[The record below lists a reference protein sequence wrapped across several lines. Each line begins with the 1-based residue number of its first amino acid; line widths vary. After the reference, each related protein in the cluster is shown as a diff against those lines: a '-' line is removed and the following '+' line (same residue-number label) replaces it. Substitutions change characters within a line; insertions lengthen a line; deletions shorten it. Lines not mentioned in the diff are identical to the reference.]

1 LRFFLV
7 EGVSMEG
14 DTFKS
19 RVERLAQKSRKAL
32 RLYTSMGQKGV
43 ASAGVYAE
51 WQVQQW
57 QEVNGELVR
66 SLSAVLA
73 RPHQRLMVSDVFS
86 LADSYYGQVRYS
98 EAELDSSHSELIAAA
113 ASGDFIKAAKLS
125 ADLVSLKARVQATQ
139 AVYHELSELIQKSK
153 ISRPAEQTTTQL
165 EWISRAVGGDL
176 VDSEPGVEEDTV
188 ADSANEAI
196 EAAGLGDRPAK
207 VIELRRRS
215 VS

>member
-1 LRFFLV
+1 
-7 EGVSMEG
+7 MEG

-32 RLYTSMGQKGV
+32 RLYTSMGQKG
-43 ASAGVYAE
+43 ANGAGVYAD

-73 RPHQRLMVSDVFS
+73 RPHQRLMISDIFS

-98 EAELDSSHSELIAAA
+98 EAELESSHAELIGAA

-125 ADLVSLKARVQATQ
+125 AELVSLKARVQATE

-153 ISRPAEQTTTQL
+153 LSRPSEHASAQL
-165 EWISRAVGGDL
+165 EWISQINGSDL
-176 VDSEPGVEEDTV
+176 AEPD
-188 ADSANEAI
+188 ADYVNEGEVVSSANDAI
-196 EAAGLGDRPAK
+196 EAAGLGKKQVRSAN

-215 VS
+215 GS